1 MCFLSILDKIAVLL
15 TQWPV
20 GLPSGSYLFLILS
33 SQIQF
38 IEKEA

>member
-1 MCFLSILDKIAVLL
+1 MCFLSILDKITVLL
-15 TQWPV
+15 TQRPV
-20 GLPSGSYLFLILS
+20 GLLSSSYLFLILS